1 MKKSRFRV
9 VSLMV
14 VLSLTLLAA
23 GEALWAWQMY
33 DSSRSAMR
41 RRIGDLFDSVIYRHA
56 ILATTVDGRFM
67 SSEMFCRFDEVVG
80 EELRAAGIELDY
92 TVQILTMTDADPIV
106 IMHSDRPDIA
116 ARTMN
121 IDRSNAPVII
131 RLAIEDPQSVILGQM
146 IWVLAAS
153 AAIVVLMTAT
163 LVYLLRTLF
172 RAKSVEQM
180 RRDLT
185 HNITHELKTPI
196 AVAYAAGDALRN
208 IPSIADDAAA
218 RGEYVDMILSQLS
231 SLTEM
236 VERILQMSLDE
247 EGRTALHGEECRLRP
262 IVEEVCRDMDM
273 KYPGRGIVWT
283 LRIDDEAAV
292 VAERIHLAGM
302 IANLADNAV
311 KYSPG
316 GRPQIDIAAGVSDGY
331 TAIAVADRGCGIPRR
346 ERRRIF
352 DKFYRI
358 STGDRHDVKGHGLGL
373 YYVAM
378 TVRRHGGRID
388 VRSRAGGGSVFT
400 VKLPRYGRE

>member
-1 MKKSRFRV
+1 MKKSHFRV

-14 VLSLTLLAA
+14 VFALTVLAA

-41 RRIGDLFDSVIYRHA
+41 RQIGDALDAAIYRHA
-56 ILATTVDGRFM
+56 VLAMRPDGSFM
-67 SSEMFCRFDEVVG
+67 SSEMFRRFDEVVG

-92 TVQILTMTDADPIV
+92 AVQILTMTDADPIV
-106 IMHSDRPDIA
+106 IMQSDRPDID

-121 IDRSNAPVII
+121 IDRPNAPIII
-131 RLAIEDPQSVILGQM
+131 RLSIEDPQSVILGQM
-146 IWVLAAS
+146 SWILAAS
-153 AAIVVLMTAT
+153 AAIVILMAAT

-196 AVAYAAGDALRN
+196 AVAYAAGDTLRN
-208 IPSIADDAAA
+208 IPSIADDATA
-218 RGEYVDMILSQLS
+218 RGEYVDMILSQLA

-236 VERILQMSLDE
+236 VEHILQMSLDE
-247 EGRTALHGEECRLRP
+247 EGRTPLQGEECRLRP
-262 IVEEVCRDMDM
+262 IVEEVCRNMEM
-273 KYPGRGIVWT
+273 KYPGREIGWT

-292 VAERIHLAGM
+292 VADRMHLMGM

-316 GRPQIDIAAGVSDGY
+316 DRPQIDIAVSVADGY

-388 VRSRAGGGSVFT
+388 VGNRAGGGSVFT
-400 VKLPRYGRE
+400 IKLPRYGRE